1 MSKLLSP
8 AQVAAYERDG
18 FVCPVPVLS
27 AAEAQAARAE
37 LEAWEAARGAP
48 IDFPEKSKSYLLFDW
63 ADQLAHHPRILD
75 AVEDLIG
82 PDILVYYSTLFLKE
96 ARSAAFVRWHQDS
109 TYFYLAPH
117 LHVTAWVALSGASE
131 AAGCMRALPGSHR
144 WGSIAHDDKPEPMNM
159 IRRGQ
164 GISERFDAET
174 GSALPLRAGEMSLHH
189 TDLVHASGANET
201 DDRRIG
207 LAISYIPARVRPT
220 GAVQPHALCV
230 RGQDLGHFVPEHR
243 LQQALSP
250 SDRQQHQ
257 QALATFRAL
266 QDAGFTQS
274 TPTPP

>member
-8 AQVAAYERDG
+8 TPGAAYERDG

-82 PDILVYYSTLFLKE
+82 PDILVYHSTLFLKE
-96 ARSAAFVRWHQDS
+96 AHSAAFVRWHQDS

-117 LHVTAWVALSGASE
+117 LHVTAWVALSDASE

-201 DDRRIG
+201 EDRRIG

-243 LQQALSP
+243 LRQALSP

-257 QALATFRAL
+257 QALAAFRAL
-266 QDAGFTQS
+266 QDAGFAPIAPS
-274 TPTPP
+274 TP